1 MTKSIKITVII
12 IGLLSIGAGA
22 YSFIKGSQDQI
33 SYFAFFIGLTLIGT
47 AFFTKTAKDQK

>member
-33 SYFAFFIGLTLIGT
+33 GT